1 MWSPIAAGSLI
12 LRPVSQAEAA
22 ALAAGDFTAVSTGD
36 GWPHDDSLDGLRL
49 VADGQG
55 RAWLVVLDGV
65 VIGDCGTHG
74 AAGPGVTVEI
84 GYGLAAPYRG
94 RGHGRQVV
102 SALTRWLLDE
112 LGAAEVI
119 AHTDVG
125 NIPSRR
131 ALKRAGFHL
140 TGEQDGQCR
149 YEVSP

>member
-12 LRPVSQAEAA
+12 LRPVGQVEAA
-22 ALAAGDFTAVSTGD
+22 ALASEDYTTVSAGD

-49 VADGQG
+49 IADGHG
-55 RAWLVVLDGV
+55 RGWLVVLDGL

-74 AAGPGVTVEI
+74 AAGPGAVVEI

-94 RGHGRQVV
+94 RGYGRQVV
-102 SALTRWLLDE
+102 SALTRWLLGQ

-119 AHTDVG
+119 AHTDVD

-131 ALKRAGFHL
+131 ALESAGFHL

-149 YEVSP
+149 YEVSR